1 MKLKQTPYDFVVE
14 EIPNIDI
21 FKEKKEHTIFILEKQ
36 ETDTFE
42 ALRLISNNFL
52 ISLFEIGYA
61 GLKDKHGLTKQYISI
76 PTKYNITSKN
86 IEKIKLEFVGYC
98 NKKIKI
104 GDLNGNKFTI
114 TVRNIQKGDTP
125 GIYSRAKTISETG
138 VPNYFDSQ
146 RFGSVIHKE
155 FIARYLIQKNYEQA
169 VKIFLT
175 KYLKTERKKIKDE
188 KRKIL
193 ASWNNF
199 EKIDIKNNVF
209 KSVINEYKK
218 NKNWLEA
225 YRKIPPNLRELF
237 LNAYQ
242 SYLWNECLKEIFKR
256 IVGKERLYNIDYNI
270 GFLLFYKKLID
281 TEIKKI
287 PFTFQTISPSIKFSS
302 DFEEEIIKYVLSIEN
317 INLEDLDIEKEI
329 GNFFK
334 TRKREVILKPQEF
347 TISNLELDEINDKG
361 KKKRYKIILSFILP
375 KGSYATIVTKRLFG
389 H

>member
-21 FKEKKEHTIFILEKQ
+21 FKEKKEHAIFILEKQ
-36 ETDTFE
+36 EMDTFE

-76 PTKYNITSKN
+76 PTKYNITSKK

-104 GDLNGNKFTI
+104 GDLKGNKFII

-125 GIYSRAKTISETG
+125 GIYSRAKTISEIG

-175 KYLKTERKKIKDE
+175 KYLKKERKKIKDE

-193 ASWNNF
+193 VSWDNF

-218 NKNWLEA
+218 NKNWLVA
-225 YRKIPPNLRELF
+225 YKKIPPNLRELF

-256 IVGKERLYNIDYNI
+256 IVGKERLYHINYNI
-270 GFLLFYKKLID
+270 GYLIFYKKLID

-287 PFTFQTISPSIKFSS
+287 PFTFQTISPSMNFSLA
-302 DFEEEIIKYVLSIEN
+302 FEKEIINYILSIEN
-317 INLEDLDIEKEI
+317 INLEELDIEKEI

-347 TISNLELDEINDKG
+347 TISDLELDEINEKG
-361 KKKRYKIILSFILP
+361 KKNKYKIILSFILP

>member
-14 EIPNIDI
+14 EITNIDI
-21 FKEKKEHTIFILEKQ
+21 FKEKKDHAIFILEKQ
-36 ETDTFE
+36 EMDTFE
-42 ALRLISNNFL
+42 ALRLISNNLL

-76 PTKYNITSKN
+76 PTKYNITSKK

-104 GDLNGNKFTI
+104 GNLKGNKFTI

-125 GIYSRAKTISETG
+125 GIYSRAKKISEIG

-155 FIARYLIQKNYEQA
+155 FIARDLIQKNYEQA

-256 IVGKERLYNIDYNI
+256 IVGKERLYHIDYNI
-270 GFLLFYKKLID
+270 GYLIFYKKLID

-287 PFTFQTISPSIKFSS
+287 PITFQTISPFMKFSS
-302 DFEEEIIKYVLSIEN
+302 DFEEEIINYVLSIEN
-317 INLEDLDIEKEI
+317 INLEDLNIEKETS
-329 GNFFK
+329 NFFK
-334 TRKREVILKPQEF
+334 TRKREVILKPQVF
-347 TISNLELDEINDKG
+347 TISNLELDEINEKG
-361 KKKRYKIILSFILP
+361 KKNRYKIILSFILP

>member
-1 MKLKQTPYDFVVE
+1 MKLKQTPYDFIVE

-21 FKEKKEHTIFILEKQ
+21 FKEKKEHAIFILEKQ
-36 ETDTFE
+36 EMDTFE
-42 ALRLISNNFL
+42 ALRLISNNLL

-76 PTKYNITSKN
+76 PTKYNITSKK
-86 IEKIKLEFVGYC
+86 IEKIKLEFVGYY

-104 GDLNGNKFTI
+104 GDLNGNRFTI

-125 GIYSRAKTISETG
+125 GIYSRAKTISEIG

-175 KYLKTERKKIKDE
+175 KYLKTERKRIKDE

-209 KSVINEYKK
+209 KSVTNEYKK

-242 SYLWNECLKEIFKR
+242 SYLWNECIKEIFKR
-256 IVGKERLYNIDYNI
+256 IVGKERLYHIDYNI
-270 GFLLFYKKLID
+270 GYLIFYKKLID

-287 PFTFQTISPSIKFSS
+287 PITFQTISPSMKFSS
-302 DFEEEIIKYVLSIEN
+302 DFEEEIINYVLSIEN
-317 INLEDLDIEKEI
+317 INLEDLDIEKETS
-329 GNFFK
+329 NFFK

-375 KGSYATIVTKRLFG
+375 KGSYATIITKRLFG

>member
-1 MKLKQTPYDFVVE
+1 MKLKQTPYDFIVE

-21 FKEKKEHTIFILEKQ
+21 FKEKKEHAIFILEKQ
-36 ETDTFE
+36 EMDTFE
-42 ALRLISNNFL
+42 ALRLISNNLL

-76 PTKYNITSKN
+76 PTKYNITSKK
-86 IEKIKLEFVGYC
+86 IEKIKLEFVGYY

-104 GDLNGNKFTI
+104 GDLNGNRFTI

-125 GIYSRAKTISETG
+125 GIYSRAKTISEIG

-175 KYLKTERKKIKDE
+175 KYLKTERKRIKDE

-209 KSVINEYKK
+209 KSVTNEYKK

-256 IVGKERLYNIDYNI
+256 IVGKERLYHIDYNI
-270 GFLLFYKKLID
+270 GYLIFYKKLID

-287 PFTFQTISPSIKFSS
+287 PITFQTISPSMKFSS
-302 DFEEEIIKYVLSIEN
+302 DFEEEIINYVLSIEN
-317 INLEDLDIEKEI
+317 INLEDLDIEKETS
-329 GNFFK
+329 NFFK

-375 KGSYATIVTKRLFG
+375 KGSYATIITKRLFG

>member
-14 EIPNIDI
+14 EITNIDI
-21 FKEKKEHTIFILEKQ
+21 FKEKKDHAIFILEKQ
-36 ETDTFE
+36 EMDTFE
-42 ALRLISNNFL
+42 ALRLISNNLL

-76 PTKYNITSKN
+76 PTKYNITSKK

-104 GDLNGNKFTI
+104 GNLKGNKFTI

-125 GIYSRAKTISETG
+125 GIYSRAKKISEIG

-155 FIARYLIQKNYEQA
+155 FIARDLIQKNYEQA

-242 SYLWNECLKEIFKR
+242 SYLWKELLEK
-256 IVGKERLYNIDYNI
+256 KDY
-270 GFLLFYKKLID
+270 
-281 TEIKKI
+281 
-287 PFTFQTISPSIKFSS
+287 
-302 DFEEEIIKYVLSIEN
+302 
-317 INLEDLDIEKEI
+317 
-329 GNFFK
+329 
-334 TRKREVILKPQEF
+334 
-347 TISNLELDEINDKG
+347 
-361 KKKRYKIILSFILP
+361 IILITTLV
-375 KGSYATIVTKRLFG
+375 I
-389 H
+389 

>member
-21 FKEKKEHTIFILEKQ
+21 FKEKKEHAIFILEKQ
-36 ETDTFE
+36 EIGTFE
-42 ALRLISNNFL
+42 ALRLIANNLL

-76 PTKYNITSKN
+76 PTKYNITSKK

-175 KYLKTERKKIKDE
+175 KYLKKERKKIKDE

-209 KSVINEYKK
+209 KSLIKEYKK
-218 NKNWLEA
+218 NKNWLET
-225 YRKIPPNLRELF
+225 YKKIPPNLREMF

-242 SYLWNECLKEIFKR
+242 SYLWNESLKEIFKR
-256 IVGKERLYNIDYNI
+256 IVGKERLYHIDYNI
-270 GFLLFYKKLID
+270 GYLIFYKKLID

-287 PFTFQTISPSIKFSS
+287 PITFQTISPFMKFSS
-302 DFEEEIIKYVLSIEN
+302 DFEEEIINYILSIEN
-317 INLEDLDIEKEI
+317 INLGNLDIEKETS
-329 GNFFK
+329 NFFK

-347 TISNLELDEINDKG
+347 TISNLEIDEINDKG

>member
-1 MKLKQTPYDFVVE
+1 MKLKQTPYDFIVE

-21 FKEKKEHTIFILEKQ
+21 FKEKKEHAIFILEKQ
-36 ETDTFE
+36 EMDTFE
-42 ALRLISNNFL
+42 ALRLISNNLL

-76 PTKYNITSKN
+76 PTKYNITSKK

-125 GIYSRAKTISETG
+125 GIYSRAKTISEIG

-155 FIARYLIQKNYEQA
+155 FIARYLIQKNYEHA

-193 ASWNNF
+193 AIWDNF

-218 NKNWLEA
+218 NKNWLDA
-225 YRKIPPNLRELF
+225 YRKIPANLRELF

-256 IVGKERLYNIDYNI
+256 IVGKERLYHIDYNI
-270 GFLLFYKKLID
+270 GYLIFYKKLID

-287 PFTFQTISPSIKFSS
+287 PFTFQTISSSMKFSS
-302 DFEEEIIKYVLSIEN
+302 AFEKEIINYVLSIEN
-317 INLEDLDIEKEI
+317 INLEELDIEKETS
-329 GNFFK
+329 NFFK

-347 TISNLELDEINDKG
+347 TISNLELDEINEKG
-361 KKKRYKIILSFILP
+361 KKNRYKIILSFILP

>member
-36 ETDTFE
+36 EIDTFE

>member
-14 EIPNIDI
+14 ELPNIDI
-21 FKEKKEHTIFILEKQ
+21 FKEKKEHAIFILEKQ
-36 ETDTFE
+36 EMDTFE
-42 ALRLISNNFL
+42 ALRLISNNLL

-76 PTKYNITSKN
+76 PTKYNITSKK

-104 GDLNGNKFTI
+104 GNLKGNKFTI

-125 GIYSRAKTISETG
+125 GIYSRAKTISEIG

-175 KYLKTERKKIKDE
+175 KYLKKERKKIKDE

-193 ASWNNF
+193 VSWDNF

-218 NKNWLEA
+218 NKNWLVA
-225 YRKIPPNLRELF
+225 YKKIPPNLRELF

-256 IVGKERLYNIDYNI
+256 IVGKERLYHINYNI
-270 GFLLFYKKLID
+270 GYLIFYKKLID

-287 PFTFQTISPSIKFSS
+287 PFTFQTISSSMNFSS
-302 DFEEEIIKYVLSIEN
+302 AFEEEIINYVLSIEN
-317 INLEDLDIEKEI
+317 INLEELDIEKEI

-347 TISNLELDEINDKG
+347 TISDLELDEINEKG
-361 KKKRYKIILSFILP
+361 KKNRYKIILSFILP